1 MSIPI
6 VPLLKLIALGSI
18 KIIFLGLGA
27 LIVPVLTV
35 RLVVGGTGESI
46 RLATQWMVD
55 HGKMEQ
61 AEADT
66 FLACLKEH
74 KLNTQTNAVDGTVW
88 AMLLLLSLLW
98 GGSFIF
104 VELAL
109 RDLQP
114 LTIVA
119 SLH

>member
-66 FLACLKEH
+66 FLASLTKVQQADYTRAQARGLLFVKIKKTCM
-74 KLNTQTNAVDGTVW
+74 GTLT
-88 AMLLLLSLLW
+88 AMKSFSSWVISL
-98 GGSFIF
+98 FK
-104 VELAL
+104 
-109 RDLQP
+109 R
-114 LTIVA
+114 T
-119 SLH
+119 